1 VGTTGLHARVYSGGR
16 AVARTEDLAEACRL
30 RAAHPRDLTVIVVA
44 GTDEA
49 DLVRLGREFGL
60 PPMAVEDALEAH
72 QRAKFDRYGDTAFV
86 VLRPAR
92 YLDEPETV
100 ELGELHLFVAPDF
113 AIAVAR
119 GVAPDVHA
127 ILDRLD
133 AEPWL
138 TDRGGLGVLY
148 AALDVVVDGYV
159 PVLDGLEN
167 DVDEI
172 EDQVFAGGEHTV
184 ARRIYELARET
195 IALQR
200 AVHPLQGVLRNA
212 GFVVGSQMNGG
223 QGNGGRGDAL
233 PGLAH
238 DLSDDLK
245 AGIADV
251 WDHAHVVSER
261 VDALREAL
269 TDILQTNAT
278 LVGLDQNARTE
289 RLSELQVNQNEQV
302 KKISAWAAIFVAP
315 TLLSGIWGMN
325 FDRMPEIDWR
335 FGYPT
340 ALLVMVTVSVAL
352 YLRFKRI
359 HWL

>member
-1 VGTTGLHARVYSGGR
+1 MGTTGLHARVYAGGR
-16 AVARTEDLAEACRL
+16 AVAHTEELDEACRL
-30 RAAHPRDLTVIVVA
+30 RALHPGDLVVIVVA

-49 DLVRLGREFGL
+49 DLVRLGAEFGL
-60 PPMAVEDALEAH
+60 PSMAVEDALEAH

-100 ELGELHLFVAPDF
+100 ELGELHLFIGPDF

-138 TDRGGLGVLY
+138 TGRGGLGVLY

-200 AVHPLQGVLRNA
+200 AVHPLQAVLRNA
-212 GFVVGSQMNGG
+212 GFVVGAQINGG
-223 QGNGGRGDAL
+223 HGNGARVEV

-251 WDHAHVVSER
+251 WDHAHSVGER
-261 VDALREAL
+261 VDGLREAL

-289 RLSELQVNQNEQV
+289 RLSELQVRQNEQV
-302 KKISAWAAIFVAP
+302 KKISAWAAVFVAP

-325 FDRMPEIDWR
+325 FERMPEMDWR
-335 FGYPT
+335 FGYPA
-340 ALLVMVTVSVAL
+340 ALLVMLGVSVAL